1 MSDGRVNSHDSG
13 CSPAPP
19 TCCSADTI
27 AGLTVSRYERIAGT
41 GPGAT
46 TVVGTTV
53 GAVVG
58 AALAP
63 RASSDTTAAAMQERF
78 RRVAMLRGPLLPNR
92 VILSQVN
99 CGRPG
104 LRGRPPAPVRPPGGR

>member
-1 MSDGRVNSHDSG
+1 MSDGRVNSNDSG

-19 TCCSADTI
+19 TCCSAETT
-27 AGLTVSRYERIAGT
+27 AGLTVSRYERIPGV

-46 TVVGTTV
+46 AVVGTT
-53 GAVVG
+53 VG

-92 VILSQVN
+92 VILSQVD

-104 LRGRPPAPVRPPGGR
+104 LRGRPPAPVMPPGGR